1 MFIRSIEEREGVLYV
16 NVFLR
21 NGRLVASMS
30 CAANSVGRRA
40 VREFVGTLSDDAR
53 PLRVR
58 ARQSRR
64 AIP

>member
-30 CAANSVGRRA
+30 CVANPVGRRA
-40 VREFVGTLSDDAR
+40 VREFARTFSDDAQPWRER
-53 PLRVR
+53 PRE
-58 ARQSRR
+58 RR
-64 AIP
+64 PPTP